1 MDSHA
6 TRIRLATEEE
16 MQMAGITGE
25 GVEQLQ
31 ALEESN
37 EFEKELKSEIPTA
50 QQMSNRASFAK
61 DNQRRMRWL
70 EKACVEINK
79 AACDG
84 MFSCMIDNPEGA
96 DIHREWGQLR
106 QRGFTVIPVHCDS
119 GPVLVS
125 WPVVRQ

>member
-1 MDSHA
+1 MNSHA

-16 MQMAGITGE
+16 VQMAGITG
-25 GVEQLQ
+25 
-31 ALEESN
+31 EESN

-70 EKACVEINK
+70 RKACLQINQ
-79 AACDG
+79 AARDG
-84 MFSCMIDNPEGA
+84 LFSCTIENPEGG
-96 DIHREWGQLR
+96 DIHYEWGQLR
-106 QRGFTVIPVHCDS
+106 HRGFTVIPASGTDYSCS